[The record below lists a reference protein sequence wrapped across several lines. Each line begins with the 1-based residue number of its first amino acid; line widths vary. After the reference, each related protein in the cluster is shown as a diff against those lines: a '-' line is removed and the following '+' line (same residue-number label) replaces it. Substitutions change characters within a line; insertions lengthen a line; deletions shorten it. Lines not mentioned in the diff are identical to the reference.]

1 MIMKTNPDLVL
12 MDVIMPKLDGIS
24 VMERVKKE
32 RAGKPMPSFIMVTAA
47 GSEQVAS
54 DAFQMGACYYIM
66 KPFNREV
73 VMDKIRR
80 VCGEGG
86 SLLGGELK
94 QVIPISWSSLVTSCS
109 KFFLM
114 YSSLST
120 YGFTCFNF
128 NSTALDICYSTKV
141 WKSSYST

>member
-1 MIMKTNPDLVL
+1 
-12 MDVIMPKLDGIS
+12 MDVVMPKLDGIS

-32 RAGKPMPSFIMVTAA
+32 WAGKPMPSFIMVTAA

-54 DAFQMGACYYIM
+54 DAFQMGASYYIM

-86 SLLGGELK
+86 SLLEE
-94 QVIPISWSSLVTSCS
+94 
-109 KFFLM
+109 
-114 YSSLST
+114 
-120 YGFTCFNF
+120 N
-128 NSTALDICYSTKV
+128 
-141 WKSSYST
+141 